1 MPPSYSSGPPSGIE
15 TLSPGSTRRRV
26 FVAPDLKSHA
36 IAVLTFSRLY
46 LGDPNPVPPDPEL
59 VDAIEN
65 GGANI
70 EKSLGSRHV
79 HVDLPFVKRVKLDV
93 PTATISID
101 YAALG
106 MIRSVSCTFNSAE
119 PAEAMFGK
127 IWRRVGDEEF
137 DLKQNKP
144 EPWQAVQLPLIV
156 GLAILIASLV
166 TGIAGYVDWM
176 IAATVGG
183 IGLAAAAAVGFARLN
198 GKATRL
204 ELIRK

>member
-93 PTATISID
+93 PTATITLE

-106 MIRSVSCTFNSAE
+106 MIRSVSCTFSSAE

-127 IWRRVGDEEF
+127 LWRRLGDDEF
-137 DLKQNKP
+137 DLKQDKP
-144 EPWQAVQLPLIV
+144 EPWAAVQLPLIV
-156 GLAILIASLV
+156 GLAILIASVV
-166 TGIAGYVDWM
+166 TGVAGYVDWV
-176 IAATVGG
+176 ITATVGG